1 MKLLN
6 AINQS
11 TLPKKTT
18 AGSGTNIDR
27 GGGDPTPGFFDG
39 MTKEQQANYFE
50 AHPTMAKVNGIIDA
64 ILGFTTFGSII
75 NFFDP
80 MAKHERAAIR
90 GGYSSY
96 SDFKDSMSAFANA
109 KTDAAKF
116 SGLTGKAA
124 KESELDAEKSG
135 QQNTGKVGWGKTGDP
150 DKDVGPQT
158 IEGKFS
164 SLFDSMPESG
174 KPGTDSGGPVGNS
187 SQGGENGGGQGDAGP
202 QAEGGLITG
211 KGSGTSDSIF
221 AMLSNGEFVINAKA
235 TKANLSILKQINS
248 YTGSGSV
255 SKAEYDSNLSI
266 EPFKNTFKGFADGG
280 LITPSTMNAVPR
292 PTSRS
297 PYILSPPTNNSSS
310 ENQNNSS
317 NMIIG
322 PKTSTRIDN
331 SSVTNF
337 YNQAS
342 GMIDSIRS
350 VTPQVA

>member
-1 MKLLN
+1 
-6 AINQS
+6 
-11 TLPKKTT
+11 
-18 AGSGTNIDR
+18 
-27 GGGDPTPGFFDG
+27 
-39 MTKEQQANYFE
+39 
-50 AHPTMAKVNGIIDA
+50 MAK
-64 ILGFTTFGSII
+64 
-75 NFFDP
+75 
-80 MAKHERAAIR
+80 
-90 GGYSSY
+90 
-96 SDFKDSMSAFANA
+96 
-109 KTDAAKF
+109 
-116 SGLTGKAA
+116 
-124 KESELDAEKSG
+124 
-135 QQNTGKVGWGKTGDP
+135 
-150 DKDVGPQT
+150 
-158 IEGKFS
+158 
-164 SLFDSMPESG
+164 
-174 KPGTDSGGPVGNS
+174 
-187 SQGGENGGGQGDAGP
+187 
-202 QAEGGLITG
+202 GGLITG

-221 AMLSNGEFVINAKA
+221 ARLSNGEFVINAKA

-248 YTGSGSV
+248 YTGSGAIPKSQ
-255 SKAEYDSNLSI
+255 SDSNLSI

-280 LITPSTMNAVPR
+280 LVTASTMNAVPR